1 MLIEFT
7 GYAVDCTIRG
17 EFELAADRLRD
28 QLNDQ
33 DQVVLLR
40 ATLTRLVDGT
50 QLCVPR
56 LVLDQEE
63 FCAVE
68 GGPAR
73 GTDGR
78 RLHTVLHR
86 KRARLGP
93 YSVLGDLHER
103 PGVAPLGSMRLS
115 RPFVALTDA
124 RISFQSGAS
133 MEVRDVET
141 LLLNARQIAWLGEA
155 SNEADESGAEA
166 SPRLAL
172 ADAI

>member
-1 MLIEFT
+1 MLIKFT
-7 GYAVDCTIRG
+7 GYAVDCTIEG
-17 EFELAADRLRD
+17 EYDLTADRLRD
-28 QLNDQ
+28 QLNDE

-68 GGPAR
+68 AGPAR
-73 GTDGR
+73 GAEGR

-93 YSVLGDLHER
+93 YSVLGHLHER
-103 PGVAPLGSMRLS
+103 PGVMPLGGLRLS
-115 RPFVALTDA
+115 RPFVAFTDA
-124 RISFQSGAS
+124 RISFQRGGS
-133 MEVRDVET
+133 MEVRDVGT
-141 LLLNARQIAWLGEA
+141 LLINGRQIAWLGDA
-155 SNEADESGAEA
+155 SGATEEEPADQA
-166 SPRLAL
+166 SLMSL